1 MGITHRAMPQIGLGT
16 YRLEGQS
23 AYQTVLTAIELGF
36 RHIDTAQFY
45 GNEREVGQ
53 AVKDSGVSRSELFIT
68 TKVWWD
74 KLRPNDFIRSVESSL
89 MRLGLDYV
97 DLLLVH
103 WPSPNNQVPMAEYLA
118 ALKQAK
124 LKGFTLEIGVSNFT
138 IAQLKQAQA
147 ILAPEVLYTN
157 QVEVHPYHG
166 NHMLIEYCHQHQ
178 IHVTGYMPL
187 ARGKVLAEP
196 VIVDLAKKYQ
206 RTESQIVIAWCLL
219 NGITTIPSSSKRA
232 HLADNLAA
240 MDLALSPADVAKI
253 NDLNRNQKMTN
264 PDFSPAW
271 DKDVLESL
279 DESSQMDCA

>member
-1 MGITHRAMPQIGLGT
+1 MDNTHRAMPQIGLGT
-16 YRLEGQS
+16 YRLEGQN
-23 AYQTVLTAIELGF
+23 AYQAVLTAIEVGF

-53 AVKDSGVSRSELFIT
+53 AIKDSGVPRSELFIT

-89 MRLGLDYV
+89 MRLDLDYV

-118 ALKQAK
+118 ALKQTK

-147 ILAPEVLYTN
+147 ILAPEVIYTN
-157 QVEVHPYHG
+157 QVEVHPYHA
-166 NHMLIEYCHQHQ
+166 NQTLIEHCHQHQ

-187 ARGKVLAEP
+187 ARGKVLSDP
-196 VIVDLAKKYQ
+196 VIVDLANKYQ
-206 RTESQIVIAWCLL
+206 RSASQIVIAWCLL
-219 NGITTIPSSSKRA
+219 NGITTIPSSSKRD
-232 HLADNLAA
+232 HLTDNLAA
-240 MDLALSPADVAKI
+240 MSLSLSPADVAKI
-253 NDLNRNQKMTN
+253 NDLNRNQKITN
-264 PDFSPAW
+264 PDFSPLW
-271 DKDVLESL
+271 DQDTLEAFEQPHL
-279 DESSQMDCA
+279 GCA